1 MRRRRKQKGYIEPT
15 ALRELVPGVLRGIQ
29 PRRRTLEKVGSAW
42 EAVAGEATATRTRVV
57 DFSRGVLTLEVA
69 SSALKHDLLTFR
81 KNQLL
86 DGLKERL
93 PDVRVRDLK
102 CRVGTPS

>member
-1 MRRRRKQKGYIEPT
+1 MKYRRKQKGYIRPT
-15 ALRELVPGVLRGIQ
+15 ALKDIVPEVLRGLK
-29 PRRRTLEKVGSAW
+29 PRRRDMEVVVSAW
-42 EAVAGEATATRTRVV
+42 EEVVGAQTAARTRVV
-57 DFSRGVLTLEVA
+57 RFVGGVVTLEVA

-86 DGLKERL
+86 DGLRERL
-93 PDVRVRDLK
+93 SGVDIRDLK